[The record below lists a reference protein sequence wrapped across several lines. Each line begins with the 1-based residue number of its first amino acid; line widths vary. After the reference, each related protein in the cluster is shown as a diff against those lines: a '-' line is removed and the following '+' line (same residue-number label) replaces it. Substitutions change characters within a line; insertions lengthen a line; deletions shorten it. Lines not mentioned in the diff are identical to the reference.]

1 VEKLASFYMER
12 CACFVSKCFLKKI
25 VILLIALGGLLVT
38 GCAVLTN
45 GLSGSLYIESSKVQQ
60 IIDKAEYPAKRM
72 QELKDD
78 PVGAPLV
85 KSYEMFAALMEQKN
99 MDSSLVD
106 SMRLSRRAFFEPWK
120 RVSDSICN
128 SASGELSLEI
138 RAVYEAAFRFG
149 IESDYDYLLKEQDS
163 LHYEERKDVSF
174 EDKVEFL
181 KSSGLGEM
189 MAHFFV
195 VRQDVPYFVKPA
207 KTLNELE
214 SLVSSPWEER
224 EKYKVTNMACMEKNP
239 LGQETL
245 VLTKEYSTLLDAF
258 MGVDPKYAFPFSD
271 SNLKEDFLM
280 VAISVVSRHWG
291 HGFHYE
297 SFPAIM
303 SVVFNE
309 NRTLAILNVMGSFNT
324 GGFYSLEKRDG
335 VWKAVAHKNTW
346 IM

>member
-1 VEKLASFYMER
+1 MG
-12 CACFVSKCFLKKI
+12 KCFLKKI

-181 KSSGLGEM
+181 KLSRR
-189 MAHFFV
+189 AHGCG
-195 VRQDVPYFVKPA
+195 A
-207 KTLNELE
+207 L
-214 SLVSSPWEER
+214 
-224 EKYKVTNMACMEKNP
+224 
-239 LGQETL
+239 
-245 VLTKEYSTLLDAF
+245 
-258 MGVDPKYAFPFSD
+258 PKSAQ
-271 SNLKEDFLM
+271 
-280 VAISVVSRHWG
+280 A
-291 HGFHYE
+291 
-297 SFPAIM
+297 
-303 SVVFNE
+303 
-309 NRTLAILNVMGSFNT
+309 
-324 GGFYSLEKRDG
+324 DG
-335 VWKAVAHKNTW
+335 VTGARRTACLSRSARRDHGTANGGRVACRLRHRKRNADGEQAGQVDGLRVIGVTGARW
-346 IM
+346 TACPSRRRTVAARCPDGQADRRTACA

>member
-1 VEKLASFYMER
+1 MG
-12 CACFVSKCFLKKI
+12 KCFLKKI

-45 GLSGSLYIESSKVQQ
+45 GLSDSQYIESSKVQQ

-138 RAVYEAAFRFG
+138 RAVYEAAFRFR
-149 IESDYDYLLKEQDS
+149 IESGYDYLLKEQDS

-174 EDKVEFL
+174 E
-181 KSSGLGEM
+181 
-189 MAHFFV
+189 
-195 VRQDVPYFVKPA
+195 PYFVKPA

-214 SLVSSPWEER
+214 TLVTSPWEER

-258 MGVDPKYAFPFSD
+258 MGVDPKYEFPFSD